1 LRYFSNARNRLGWDS
16 LTVSIVRLQL
26 TETNATLETK
36 LNATRKELEERIAS
50 SELAA
55 RDYHKNLSESQQKY
69 RDACDEYDRRMSE
82 MTKAHNQEIDNLRRQ
97 LVLANKDLD
106 RLRGKLV
113 SLEVK
118 EAERIAEHT
127 VYTGI
132 DPTAAKQF
140 TKKKRKKAAAIGL
153 VLLAFAWFYQL
164 TAFSMDA
171 ICGPVMP
178 GTKLTLNKDRI
189 YEAPWWAPAVTKP
202 RAFALCGGRQRT
214 SLSWNAGSGELGRLV
229 VETRDV
235 KYPYTLLDRKAQTVI
250 IKYDRLD
257 IIEKKGKVES
267 VKLPWI

>member
-1 LRYFSNARNRLGWDS
+1 ML
-16 LTVSIVRLQL
+16 IVRLQL
-26 TETNATLETK
+26 TEINATLETK

-69 RDACDEYDRRMSE
+69 RDVCDEYDRRMSE
-82 MTKAHNQEIDNLRRQ
+82 MTKANNQEIDGLRRQ
-97 LVLANKDLD
+97 LAVANKDLD
-106 RLRGKLV
+106 MLRGKLV

-140 TKKKRKKAAAIGL
+140 TKKKRRKAAVIGL
-153 VLLAFAWFYQL
+153 VLLAFAWFYLL

-178 GTKLTLNKDRI
+178 GTKLTLNKGRI
-189 YEAPWWAPAVTKP
+189 YEAPWWAPAAAKP
-202 RAFALCGGRQRT
+202 RAFALCGDRQRT
-214 SLSWNAGSGELGRLV
+214 SLSWAAGSGELGRLL
-229 VETRDV
+229 VEKLDV
-235 KYPYTLLDRKAQTVI
+235 KYPYTLLDRKVQTVI
-250 IKYDRLD
+250 VKYDRLD